1 LKEHQDILKTPVGL
15 MSKTLTGWEDTADS
29 ILAITCKIKTGSGSA
44 SELMPVTCWNLR
56 INLAVTLLFLIPL
69 MYQMKLFYKY
79 YGKQVFGTRQRI
91 IYLCSI
97 TSIFLTITYSVLN
110 MVALYVITSFVLHL
124 LFCQFL
130 GYVIVKISKLTARWF
145 PILLHLL
152 NITILGCFI
161 YYLVLALN
169 NPIVEQEV
177 SLCPGFLDK
186 SFASL
191 KMSILGAWAIL
202 FLICGYSLKSLL
214 QREDDVYLCFGAK
227 EKKSNELFKLKVTII
242 LIFLSEVTQAGFILI
257 HKSYYSV
264 ASKTCP
270 LMNFEQGR
278 PLANIFVL
286 GYRLATV
293 YLPLVSLLWM
303 TWLSSSEVELQ
314 FRDRF
319 SEDDLQ
325 HDSRFASKL
334 IYNVRKMTKGG
345 KKSLLPTRH
354 RSQINDD

>member
-1 LKEHQDILKTPVGL
+1 
-15 MSKTLTGWEDTADS
+15 MSQTLTGWEDTADS
-29 ILAITCKIKTGSGSA
+29 ILAFSCKIKTTNSS
-44 SELMPVTCWNLR
+44 SDELMPITCWNLR
-56 INLAVTLLFLIPL
+56 INMAITLLFLIPL
-69 MYQMKLFYKY
+69 IYQMKLFYKY

-152 NITILGCFI
+152 NLSILGCFI
-161 YYLVLALN
+161 YYLILALS
-169 NPIVEQEV
+169 NPLVEQEV

-186 SFASL
+186 SFATL
-191 KMSILGAWAIL
+191 KMSILGAWALL

-214 QREDDVYLCFGAK
+214 QREDDAYLYFGAK
-227 EKKSNELFKLKVTII
+227 EKKNNELFKLGVTII
-242 LIFLSEVTQAGFILI
+242 LIILSEVTQAGFIFI

-270 LMNFEQGR
+270 LMNFEHGKL
-278 PLANIFVL
+278 PANLWIF
-286 GYRLATV
+286 GYRAVTV
-293 YLPLVSLLWM
+293 YLPLVALLWM

-314 FRDRF
+314 FRERF

-334 IYNVRKMTKGG
+334 IFNVRKITKGG
-345 KKSLLPTRH
+345 RKSLLPTRH
-354 RSQINDD
+354 MSRINDDE